1 MSKYYFACGT
11 LELIWS
17 TNHKPLPA
25 ACGFVYEKI
34 KESDDEHEL
43 DEYIYIDERGFRG
56 FDTADNTTVAIQT
69 EKVLRLIGFIK

>member
-25 ACGFVYEKI
+25 ACGFIYEK
-34 KESDDEHEL
+34 HEL

-56 FDTADNTTVAIQT
+56 FATADNTTVVIPT
-69 EKVLRLIGFIK
+69 ERVLRLIGFIK

>member
-17 TNHKPLPA
+17 TNKP
-25 ACGFVYEKI
+25 VEKAVRTYI
-34 KESDDEHEL
+34 HEVTEDDEL

-56 FDTADNTTVAIQT
+56 YDTADNTTLVFET
-69 EKVLRLIGFIK
+69 EQVLRDEGYIH